1 MRERT
6 GDVVFFGECRQQQ
19 ASLGMEIWNVQG
31 EHTIQLQVGELRA
44 GQNRDGPQKMQLSK
58 PFQED
63 LRRRR
68 CNCRLGLLELP
79 MEDQLKEVQSG
90 RARIHLTG
98 DSMLCGAHCKPY
110 TGASA
115 AVNQEFI
122 GLVRER
128 QGAVLMQG
136 ISRPR
141 ENGVRN

>member
-1 MRERT
+1 
-6 GDVVFFGECRQQQ
+6 
-19 ASLGMEIWNVQG
+19 
-31 EHTIQLQVGELRA
+31 
-44 GQNRDGPQKMQLSK
+44 
-58 PFQED
+58 
-63 LRRRR
+63 
-68 CNCRLGLLELP
+68 
-79 MEDQLKEVQSG
+79 
-90 RARIHLTG
+90 
-98 DSMLCGAHCKPY
+98 MLCGAHCKPY